1 MALSRRPQ
9 RAGCVA
15 LAARQRW
22 LTQLDRASYTRCH
35 TLLHPQRAHS
45 RVLDLPL
52 GSGGRRRWPMYHSH
66 GVTHNM
72 YMYQSHGVTP
82 RAQSCRTRHPQRRLA
97 PLTMYQSHGE
107 IASCSQ
113 FGRSL
118 RQRGRAGWRG
128 WGAGDRALRGV
139 GRLQAARRLCMLG
152 PEGAC
157 PTTYGSQGVAGGANR
172 AV

>member
-1 MALSRRPQ
+1 MQRHKSSCARNGSQPPPATGRVCRTCRSAAVANAVRPCIIHTVSHAFTPATGTQ
-9 RAGCVA
+9 PCIG

-22 LTQLDRASYTRCH
+22 QTPLAHVSLTWC
-35 TLLHPQRAHS
+35 
-45 RVLDLPL
+45 
-52 GSGGRRRWPMYHSH
+52 
-66 GVTHNM
+66 
-72 YMYQSHGVTP
+72 P